1 MKRTLTIALATA
13 LALSQVT
20 ISTASAQQATHFRS
34 APAQSFSRQDLQRYG
49 LSAADA
55 NQVAQLQ
62 AQGYHVQVMT
72 PAEAHRVYGGQWSQG
87 TWIAIGVVALIVI
100 AVAVSNN

>member
-1 MKRTLTIALATA
+1 MKRTLATVLAAA
-13 LALSQVT
+13 LALGQMT
-20 ISTASAQQATHFRS
+20 ISTASAQQANHFRS
-34 APAQSFSRQDLQRYG
+34 AAPQSFSQQDLQRYG
-49 LSAADA
+49 LSSADA
-55 NQVAQLQ
+55 SQVAQLQ

-100 AVAVSNN
+100 AVAVSN